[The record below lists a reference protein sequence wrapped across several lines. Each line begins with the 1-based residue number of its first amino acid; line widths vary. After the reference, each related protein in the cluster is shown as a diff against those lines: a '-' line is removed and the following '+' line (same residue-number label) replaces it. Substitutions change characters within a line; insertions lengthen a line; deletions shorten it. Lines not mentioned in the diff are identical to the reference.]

1 MRSTHTVELQGEV
14 SPEWQ
19 SDPVAGLYN
28 FLYVAPN
35 EHADPGRV
43 PRRALDDL
51 RAFPLSARREGGL
64 QLDLVQRG
72 GEADDWKPMPAIGR
86 GVREIR
92 IREADGAF
100 RIIYVARFADAVY
113 VLRYFQKKTQKASK
127 VDLDLAEKRYRELT
141 KE

>member
-1 MRSTHTVELQGEV
+1 LPAYTIH
-14 SPEWQ
+14 
-19 SDPVAGLYN
+19 
-28 FLYVAPN
+28 VAPN

-51 RAFPLSARREGGL
+51 RAFPL
-64 QLDLVQRG
+64 QRG
-72 GEADDWKPMPAIGR
+72 GEADDWKPTPAIGR

-92 IREADGAF
+92 IREAHGAF

-113 VLRYFQKKTQKASK
+113 VLHYFQKKTQKTSK